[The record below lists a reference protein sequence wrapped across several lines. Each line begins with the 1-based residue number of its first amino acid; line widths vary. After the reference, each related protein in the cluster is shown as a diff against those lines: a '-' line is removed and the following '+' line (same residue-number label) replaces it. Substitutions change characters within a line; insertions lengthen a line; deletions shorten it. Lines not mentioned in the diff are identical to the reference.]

1 MIYIKGPVPGDI
13 DEKLLV
19 TDSMIEE
26 KRSESLPFPTFYPE
40 ENDFSRLEGEEK
52 DELHQIYNIISRDL
66 YHPKLFQVILN
77 RLFLCYIF
85 IFR

>member
-13 DEKLLV
+13 DEMLLV
-19 TDSMIEE
+19 TDSQIEE

-40 ENDFSRLEGEEK
+40 ENDFMRLEGKEK
-52 DELHQIYNIISRDL
+52 DELHQIYNVISRDL
-66 YHPKLFQVILN
+66 YHPKLFQVISN
-77 RLFLCYIF
+77 RDYLCYIF